1 MKLESKFKPGDKVF
15 CISIDDHQNIAK
27 ISIDIIESV
36 AFLKNG
42 DVRYWTPSCDWA
54 FDENEIIAYNDKELV
69 NYLKNNLKVNK

>member
-15 CISIDDHQNIAK
+15 C